1 MNLILLSSLVCL
13 GSWLALLDLRVMR
26 GHHPSHAYLYYA
38 AAVLAVAVTLAL
50 ASQQPL
56 YAAGW
61 AATGLAAC
69 GGCLL
74 MLGNLSMQRA
84 LLMKVSLSIVLP
96 ISRIPT
102 DVRSTSLIGEVR
114 SASAAWAP

>member
-1 MNLILLSSLVCL
+1 MAIILPTPTYIMLLLCSQLQLRSRSRRRSHSV
-13 GSWLALLDLRVMR
+13 LLDR
-26 GHHPSHAYLYYA
+26 
-38 AAVLAVAVTLAL
+38 
-50 ASQQPL
+50 
-56 YAAGW
+56 GW

-114 SASAAWAP
+114 RASAAWAP